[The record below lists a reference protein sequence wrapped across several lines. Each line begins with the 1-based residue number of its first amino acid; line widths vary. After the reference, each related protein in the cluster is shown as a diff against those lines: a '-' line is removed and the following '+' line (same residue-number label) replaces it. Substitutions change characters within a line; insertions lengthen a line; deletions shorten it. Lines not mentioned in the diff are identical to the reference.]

1 MYWSKFRIIY
11 SSKKNKR
18 IIYQQKSTAHLLLNK
33 SFGINNPT
41 RFDAIKEDIG
51 AIGCSKSH
59 LEVLNIARK
68 NNLPYVLICED
79 DIKFLDPDI
88 TIKTLKIL

>member
-1 MYWSKFRIIY
+1 MINRDTLKE
-11 SSKKNKR
+11 
-18 IIYQQKSTAHLLLNK
+18 LK

-51 AIGCSKSH
+51 AIGCLKSH

-68 NNLPYVLICED
+68 NNLPYVLIYED
-79 DIKFLDPDI
+79 DIKLLDPDI